1 MRHLGFVVFAL
12 LALSTFGCTK
22 IAKTMEI
29 ASFCEGNS
37 NVTERDICFFDVAKE
52 TNDTTVCTDIENESL
67 RNRCKAE
74 VVPSPV
80 ETSDSGESNGHW
92 GEKTTH

>member
-1 MRHLGFVVFAL
+1 MRNLGFVVFAL
-12 LALSTFGCTK
+12 LALTTLGCTK

-52 TNDTTVCTDIENESL
+52 TNDTTVCADIEGENL
-67 RNRCKAE
+67 RNQCKAE
-74 VVPSPV
+74 VVPSPGG
-80 ETSDSGESNGHW
+80 TSDSGEPNGPG
-92 GEKTTH
+92 GEKTSH